1 MSLLQGLLAILL
13 FLIGGY
19 FKWRVS
25 KAYRPLKTGFP
36 TLRLRPLMAE
46 LGPMGELRTGTP
58 HCTTKDQPRITDSP
72 N

>member
-19 FKWRVS
+19 RKWRVS
-25 KAYRPLKTGFP
+25 KVHRPLKTGLP

-46 LGPMGELRTGTP
+46 CERRAFLP
-58 HCTTKDQPRITDSP
+58 
-72 N
+72 